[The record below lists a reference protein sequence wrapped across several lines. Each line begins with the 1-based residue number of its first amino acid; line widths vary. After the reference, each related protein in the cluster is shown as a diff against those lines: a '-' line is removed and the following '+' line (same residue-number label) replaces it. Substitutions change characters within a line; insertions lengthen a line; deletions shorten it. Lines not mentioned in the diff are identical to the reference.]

1 MLCCRCPSPS
11 DLPPKAAV
19 AYRILDHTETLRS
32 KGTTQQNRDGVQGDI
47 EVLLR
52 LGLGEGPRKQLG
64 RSQVQTVRGAVDSV
78 SGTRLLLQ
86 GRLSASTVNPEL
98 GPASCGQAG
107 VLSGE
112 LAGSG

>member
-1 MLCCRCPSPS
+1 MFCCRCPSPS

-32 KGTTQQNRDGVQGDI
+32 KGTTQQNRDCVQGDI
-47 EVLLR
+47 EVLLG

-64 RSQVQTVRGAVDSV
+64 RSQVQTVRGAVDSLWHETFAARASV
-78 SGTRLLLQ
+78 GFNRQSRAWARKLRA
-86 GRLSASTVNPEL
+86 GRCAFW
-98 GPASCGQAG
+98 
-107 VLSGE
+107 E